1 MTTSIVKLLFLI
13 SLSIIPW
20 DYAKPQNANPVLDD
34 FRQLSIA
41 EDNQLKILSWNIK
54 MMPAPYGWFLKCHER
69 AEDIIQFLKESDPYD
84 IIFFQE
90 AFSRNIRRKIY
101 AGLKNIYPHE
111 VEPED
116 QTAFY
121 KINSGLWAISR
132 LPITLES
139 HITFSQF
146 KEWDKLASKGA
157 KLFSFTKDEQE
168 FHLINTHMQSDYEID
183 YSDIRRNQYTEI
195 NNKLILPNK
204 ENHAPMIL
212 CGDLNIS
219 QPSQLKC
226 ILQKLKLFN
235 GPLLG
240 TLQNSIVGKSKG
252 LMDYILVDN
261 NHSKFKSIERRII
274 DFSNKLKDSGYNLSD
289 HYPIEAVF
297 NW

>member
-1 MTTSIVKLLFLI
+1 MTTSIVKLLFI
-13 SLSIIPW
+13 IILSIIPW
-20 DYAKPQNANPVLDD
+20 DYATPQNADPVLDVS
-34 FRQLSIA
+34 RQLSIA

-54 MMPAPYGWFLKCHER
+54 MMPAPYGWVLKCHER
-69 AEDIIQFLKESDPYD
+69 ADDIIQFLKESDPYD

-90 AFSRNIRRKIY
+90 AFSRSVRRKIY
-101 AGLKNIYPHE
+101 ARLKNIYPHE

-121 KINSGLWAISR
+121 RINSGLWAISR

-139 HITFSQF
+139 YITFSQF

-157 KLFSFTKDEQE
+157 KLFSVIKDEQK
-168 FHLINTHMQSDYEID
+168 FHLINTHMQSDYAID
-183 YSDIRRNQYTEI
+183 YNDIRSNQYTEI
-195 NNKLILPNK
+195 HNKLILPNK
-204 ENHAPMIL
+204 ETDAPLIL

-219 QPSQLKC
+219 QPGKLKC
-226 ILQKLKLFN
+226 ALQKLKLFN

-240 TLQNSIVGKSKG
+240 TLQHSIVGQSKE
-252 LMDYILVDN
+252 LMDYILIDDN
-261 NHSKFKSIERRII
+261 YSKFKSIERRII
-274 DFSNKLKDSGYNLSD
+274 DFPNKLKDRRYHLSD